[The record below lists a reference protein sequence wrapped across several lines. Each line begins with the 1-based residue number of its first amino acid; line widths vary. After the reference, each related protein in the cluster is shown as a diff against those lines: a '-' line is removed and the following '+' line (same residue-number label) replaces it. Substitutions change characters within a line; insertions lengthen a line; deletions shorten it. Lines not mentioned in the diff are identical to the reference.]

1 MTISFDEWWDSNYRD
16 FTGMSG
22 SARWVASLAWNASRE
37 NIEKKTVALP
47 TMDKMTA
54 EVLNRLHFCPVFS
67 DGREDIDT
75 VTVLWKHSKRT
86 LPP

>member
-37 NIEKKTVALP
+37 NIEDEAPALP
-47 TMDKMTA
+47 MND
-54 EVLNRLHFCPVFS
+54 V
-67 DGREDIDT
+67 REGI
-75 VTVLWKHSKRT
+75 
-86 LPP
+86 LPPVHSVEWG